1 MAQSRLP
8 LKPDR
13 STSVVEYD
21 PEFLQARREMLVILI
36 LFSAVAVWSIGTCLY
51 MGYPDPEASKLSLVD
66 ASGRLEPTDLRP
78 TDGAAMEP
86 AANPSPAV
94 PGRPVQL
101 SMVLGLPAWVFWG
114 IVLPWLAVDVV
125 AVWFCF
131 VWMRP
136 GVPEPAGRQESRP

>member
-8 LKPDR
+8 LRPDQ
-13 STSVVEYD
+13 STSAVEYD

-36 LFSAVAVWSIGTCLY
+36 LFSTVAVWSIGTCLY
-51 MGYPDPEASKLSLVD
+51 MGYPDLEASKLSLAD
-66 ASGRLEPTDLRP
+66 ASGRLERTDLEP
-78 TDGAAMEP
+78 SDGATMEP
-86 AANPSPAV
+86 TANPSTAV
-94 PGRPVQL
+94 LERPVQL

-114 IVLPWLAVDVV
+114 IVLPWLVVDVV

-136 GVPEPAGRQESRP
+136 GAPEPAGRQESRP

>member
-1 MAQSRLP
+1 MAQSRLSSM
-8 LKPDR
+8 PDR
-13 STSVVEYD
+13 STLVVEYD

-36 LFSAVAVWSIGTCLY
+36 LFSLVAVWSIGTCLY
-51 MGYPDPEASKLSLVD
+51 MGYPDLEASKLSLAD
-66 ASGRLEPTDLRP
+66 ASGRLEPTDLKP
-78 TDGAAMEP
+78 TDGATVEP
-86 AANPSPAV
+86 AAIPSPAV
-94 PGRPVQL
+94 PERPFQL

-114 IVLPWLAVDVV
+114 IVLPWLVVDVV